1 MPNEIVTA
9 QQAGAIMSVERRKLN
24 LEVLLASK
32 SENTRDQIKST
43 WEALYC
49 KWCDESGYDMWQLDA
64 VQARM
69 FLEAHPARPSTQRAR
84 LSHLR
89 TVIGLTANTT
99 GDANLRF
106 CYDLLKQ
113 YRLPSD
119 PDSPLY
125 AEPRTRKDKRAL
137 RADEIYAELN
147 REWGTPILTDRN
159 RAIIAL
165 LFYAALRRSEVCN
178 LEWRDIN
185 FNEMLIVIRG
195 GKHRKADHV
204 ATIALLSVAA
214 DYLLKWRMR
223 CPDEQQ
229 TVFCRISKGG
239 KLMADKPLSG
249 ETIREVCATFMPHDG
264 RRTFGTRAAEAGTPT
279 NYIQKQ
285 FRHASP
291 AMTLEYAKY
300 VEAKDLRDKLKLG
313 Y

>member
-1 MPNEIVTA
+1 MTNELTTT
-9 QQAGAIMSVERRKLN
+9 QQTGAVMSVERREDN
-24 LEVLLASK
+24 LRVLLGSK
-32 SENTRDQIKST
+32 SENTQDQIEST
-43 WEALYC
+43 WKKLYK
-49 KWCDESGYDMWQLDA
+49 KWCDKNGYDRWQTDA

-89 TVIGLTANTT
+89 TVIGLYADTT

-106 CYDLLKQ
+106 CYDLLKR

-119 PDSPLY
+119 ANSPLY
-125 AEPRTRKDKRAL
+125 AEPRKRKDKRAL
-137 RADEIYAELN
+137 RADEIYMELS

-178 LEWRDIN
+178 LTWRDIN
-185 FNEMLIVIRG
+185 FNEMLIMVRG
-195 GKHRKADHV
+195 AKHRKADHIDTV
-204 ATIALLSVAA
+204 ALMPTAA
-214 DYLLKWRMR
+214 EYLLKWRAR
-223 CPDEQQ
+223 CPEEQV

-239 KLMADKPLSG
+239 KLLADKPLSG
-249 ETIREVCATFMPHDG
+249 ETIREVCGTFMPHDG